1 MSSSHPPL
9 SNTPLTPDPLLT
21 VEQVAQRL
29 GASPDWVRD
38 HSSRKHPL
46 LPAIR
51 IGGKSRAGL
60 LRFRASALEA
70 FIADQERLTQLR
82 RKVQ

>member
-1 MSSSHPPL
+1 LSSSHPPL
-9 SNTPLTPDPLLT
+9 SNIPPAPDPLLT
-21 VEQVAQRL
+21 VEQVAARL

-51 IGGKSRAGL
+51 IGGSTRAGL
-60 LRFRASALEA
+60 LRFRGSAIEQ
-70 FIADQERLTQLR
+70 FVNEQERMSQLR
-82 RKVQ
+82 RRVQ

>member
-1 MSSSHPPL
+1 MVSH
-9 SNTPLTPDPLLT
+9 DPLLT

-29 GASPDWVRD
+29 GASTDWVRD

-51 IGGKSRAGL
+51 IGGNTRAGL
-60 LRFRASALEA
+60 LRFRASAIEQFLEE
-70 FIADQERLTQLR
+70 QERLTQLR